1 MFSRRNSSLVLCIK
15 CLIERPP
22 TGAISYELIR
32 TINCFVTEV
41 CMSNPTTAEVSVF
54 RAKRAANPVP
64 YFIAGALFCGLAVL
78 GFVAAIGKNV
88 GQPNL
93 TLMTTMP
100 IMIGGGAII
109 AGLQMTRAPVE
120 VRTGGRG
127 LVLFFRK
134 KTEKFPWEELA
145 FASAERGVLQQRVM
159 KIYNERGRRVATVT
173 DALEDFDDLVEII
186 DGHLNAR
193 PDNKGATI
201 SKRKARRFAVFFGA
215 FGVLTFVGAIFMT
228 WHTYDQGRSARLLK
242 EVGVQTDAEIVERRL
257 APNGVT
263 PRLVYR
269 VTNPEGR
276 SAERNAQIER
286 TVWDDLEGEKTVRV
300 VYVPQEPSISHV
312 LEGEVAENQENF
324 GYLPGAILGVMSLAF
339 LSWATLLAYGYSI
352 DVDSKTGKVSIKP
365 YGTGR

>member
-1 MFSRRNSSLVLCIK
+1 
-15 CLIERPP
+15 
-22 TGAISYELIR
+22 
-32 TINCFVTEV
+32 
-41 CMSNPTTAEVSVF
+41 MSNTEAAQVSVF
-54 RAKRAANPVP
+54 RAKRAPNPVP
-64 YFIAGALFCGLAVL
+64 FYIGGVLFCGLAVL
-78 GFVAAIGKNV
+78 GFVAALGKNV

-93 TLMTTMP
+93 TLMTTLP

-145 FASAERGVLQQRVM
+145 FASAVRGLLHQRVM
-159 KIYNERGRRVATVT
+159 KIYDERGRGVATVT

-186 DGHLNAR
+186 DEHLNAR
-193 PDNKGATI
+193 ADNKGAQI
-201 SKRKARRFAVFFGA
+201 SKRKARRLAILIGS
-215 FGVLTFVGAIFMT
+215 FGVLMLTAAIALA
-228 WHTYDQGRSARLLK
+228 WHTRDEARSAKLLR
-242 EVGVQTDAEIVERRL
+242 ESGVQTDAEIVERFL

-263 PRLVYR
+263 PRLVYQ

-276 SAERNAQIER
+276 SATRNAQIER
-286 TVWDDLEGEKTVRV
+286 LVWKDLDGEKTVRV
-300 VYVPQEPSISHV
+300 VYVPEEPSISRV
-312 LEGEVAENQENF
+312 LEGEVEDPQQNDL
-324 GYLPGAILGVMSLAF
+324 GYVACAIVAAMSLVLLGF
-339 LSWATLLAYGYSI
+339 ATLLGFGYGI

>member
-1 MFSRRNSSLVLCIK
+1 
-15 CLIERPP
+15 
-22 TGAISYELIR
+22 
-32 TINCFVTEV
+32 
-41 CMSNPTTAEVSVF
+41 MSNPATEQVSVF
-54 RAKRAANPVP
+54 RAKRAPNPVP
-64 YFIAGALFCGLAVL
+64 YFVGGALFCGLAVL
-78 GFVAAIGKNV
+78 GFVAALGKNV

-93 TLMTTMP
+93 TLMTTVP
-100 IMIGGGAII
+100 IMIGGGAIL
-109 AGLQMTRAPVE
+109 AGLQMARAPVE

-145 FASAERGVLQQRVM
+145 FASAVRGLLHQRVM

-193 PDNKGATI
+193 PDDKGATI

-215 FGVLTFVGAIFMT
+215 FGVLMLCGSVTLA
-228 WHTYDQGRSARLLK
+228 WHTREEARGAQLLK
-242 EVGVQTDAEIVERRL
+242 ESGVETDAEIVERFL

-269 VTNPEGR
+269 VTSPDGR
-276 SAERNAQIER
+276 SATRNAQLER
-286 TVWDDLEGEKTVRV
+286 MVWQDLEGEKTVRV
-300 VYVPQEPSISHV
+300 RYVPAEPSISRV
-312 LEGEVAENQENF
+312 LEGEVEDRQQNDL
-324 GYLPGAILGVMSLAF
+324 GYVACAIGAAMSLAF
-339 LSWATLLAYGYSI
+339 LAFASLLAFGYSL